1 MEWVTPGLVVAG
13 VGWIWRYL
21 VVIERRLAALD
32 QRVGGLDHRLGA
44 LEQRVARVEGL
55 LEAGIASGFSRG
67 AMLRGGPSRVP
78 DRLRRAL
85 DEFTARHSQPQ
96 ESSDSEEPDAEAV
109 FVDVPSGMVRVVRE
123 AVRRLRRA
131 SPGQAPS
138 NTLD

>member
-55 LEAGIASGFSRG
+55 LEAGIASGFLARRD
-67 AMLRGGPSRVP
+67 APRRTEPS
-78 DRLRRAL
+78 A
-85 DEFTARHSQPQ
+85 
-96 ESSDSEEPDAEAV
+96 
-109 FVDVPSGMVRVVRE
+109 
-123 AVRRLRRA
+123 
-131 SPGQAPS
+131 
-138 NTLD
+138 